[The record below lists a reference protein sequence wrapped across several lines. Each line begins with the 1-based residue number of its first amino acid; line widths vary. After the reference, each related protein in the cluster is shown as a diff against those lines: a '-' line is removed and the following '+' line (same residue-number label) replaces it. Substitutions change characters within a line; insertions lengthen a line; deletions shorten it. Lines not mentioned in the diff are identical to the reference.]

1 MQSWMPFFVVVTASA
16 VVLQAIVLVAL
27 FIQLRR
33 TAARVERTVMD
44 LNDKVT
50 PLISRVQIL
59 VEEISPRITG
69 IVADASEIT
78 RLARGEAQ
86 KVDRV
91 LSEALERLRMQLIHV
106 DHVLTGAM
114 EAVEDAG
121 SRLRQTVWG
130 PVVKATALIRGV
142 QAGIDFFRTARQR
155 RGPLDPG
162 ESSAE
167 QQDEGMF
174 I

>member
-1 MQSWMPFFVVVTASA
+1 MESWMPLFVIVTALA
-16 VVLQAIVLVAL
+16 VVLQAAILIAL

-33 TAARVERTVMD
+33 TAARVEQTVD
-44 LNDKVT
+44 DFNTKIG

-59 VEEISPRITG
+59 VEEVSPRLTG

-78 RLARGEAQ
+78 RLARTEAQ
-86 KVDRV
+86 KVDRIV
-91 LSEALERLRMQLIHV
+91 SEALERLRMQLIHV
-106 DHVLTGAM
+106 DHILTGAM
-114 EAVEDAG
+114 EAVEEAG
-121 SRLRQTVWG
+121 SHLRQTVWG

-142 QAGIDFFRTARQR
+142 QAGIDFFRTMKQR
-155 RGPLDPG
+155 RSPIDPV
-162 ESSAE
+162 ETSHE

>member
-1 MQSWMPFFVVVTASA
+1 MPFFVVVTALA
-16 VVLQAIVLVAL
+16 IVVQAIILIAL

-33 TAARVERTVMD
+33 TAAQVEKTVAD
-44 LNDKVT
+44 FNAKVT
-50 PLISRVQIL
+50 PLVLRVQFL
-59 VEEISPRITG
+59 VEDLAPRVSG
-69 IVADASEIT
+69 IVADTSEIV

-106 DHVLTGAM
+106 DHILSGAM
-114 EAVEDAG
+114 EAVEEAG
-121 SRLRQTVWG
+121 SHLRQTVWG
-130 PVVKATALIRGV
+130 PVMKATAMLRGV
-142 QAGIDFFRTARQR
+142 QAGIDFFRSSRQQR
-155 RGPLDPG
+155 RDPV
-162 ESSAE
+162 EASVE

>member
-1 MQSWMPFFVVVTASA
+1 METWMPLFVVVTALA
-16 VVLQAIVLVAL
+16 VVLQAIVLIAL

-33 TAARVERTVMD
+33 TAARVEQTVAD
-44 LNDKVT
+44 LNTKV
-50 PLISRVQIL
+50 
-59 VEEISPRITG
+59 
-69 IVADASEIT
+69 T